1 MAASP
6 CAAAEKKGCGRALGG
21 SDCWEPG
28 APPAWDE
35 RRDGGC
41 TGALGGQGW
50 CGSLAPGGDQP
61 CKRRL
66 QGLRGVRLGE
76 TNNPGPGFAAGPAPS
91 RPGEVDW
98 AQYDGFAPG
107 YAGWVL
113 LANPVWDDGRRS
125 FHASPSGGGPSR
137 KFTVAANWGLF
148 DKLDPAGHYLAH
160 GVT

>member
-1 MAASP
+1 MGEAS
-6 CAAAEKKGCGRALGG
+6 
-21 SDCWEPG
+21 
-28 APPAWDE
+28 
-35 RRDGGC
+35 
-41 TGALGGQGW
+41 
-50 CGSLAPGGDQP
+50 
-61 CKRRL
+61 
-66 QGLRGVRLGE
+66 
-76 TNNPGPGFAAGPAPS
+76 NPGPGFAAGPAPS

-148 DKLDPAGHYLAH
+148 EKLDPAGHYIWRTELRPTEGPGQ
-160 GVT
+160 GVVTSSGQLHPNQVS